1 MLQCNHSDFPR
12 LNLWTDFIERLSKY
26 EENINDNYTVYSRYK
41 RELMKK
47 KRNGIVYPL
56 TRWFITANNE
66 LKKIVH

>member
-47 KRNGIVYPL
+47 KGMG
-56 TRWFITANNE
+56 
-66 LKKIVH
+66 